1 MASPFN
7 PEILEYFL
15 PNEYQIPKF
24 QSYDGSTDP
33 KEHVF
38 LFTGIMSLYMFP
50 DATWCKLFQITLR
63 GNAWKWFST
72 LPPHSISTFSQLVKS
87 SSNDFQKGRRKK
99 SVTRPVD
106 SKSKKEGETKSCILE
121 FDGVVKGDPVVAG
134 AGVVIRDTDRYRVYC
149 LRELLGPMTKQ
160 VAEYKALILGLQYA
174 LEKGFTH
181 IRVNGDS
188 KPVCMQVNGECQTKN
203 QDMSELCNVVNGLK
217 EKFVS
222 FKISHVEKEYNTEAD
237 DQANLAVN
245 GAVQEEVRR
254 RRFKQTP
261 RKALTFNSHFEVP
274 LRNFLLYL

>member
-72 LPPHSISTFSQLVKS
+72 LPPHSISTFSQLGKS
-87 SSNDFQKGRRKK
+87 FQTYFSKDLMVEPEKELVIRAKNIQSAQEALALRM
-99 SVTRPVD
+99 D
-106 SKSKKEGETKSCILE
+106 SKSKKEGETKSVTRPFVQSDASGSTSLFLEKRCILE

-222 FKISHVEKEYNTEAD
+222 FKISHVEK
-237 DQANLAVN
+237 
-245 GAVQEEVRR
+245 
-254 RRFKQTP
+254 
-261 RKALTFNSHFEVP
+261 
-274 LRNFLLYL
+274 